1 MATLLLAFMIQLCLW
16 CRWCPKSVTL
26 WRRNQF
32 SITNVCWCI
41 SIFQALKSSY
51 WFSKSPPNTVECGKL
66 LCSYIS
72 YCEVISWMCDL
83 STAIQPVIRTLLA
96 ELLCQ
101 PHFTWL
107 SEAGMV
113 KKISGLLAWGAH
125 MQLLLCSWHNGGRNF
140 SISFSGQ
147 NHSDQ
152 SEVFE
157 KHSLSLPNAVTIV
170 SKGNMNQKKEVK
182 SSYNS
187 IASL

>member
-1 MATLLLAFMIQLCLW
+1 
-16 CRWCPKSVTL
+16 
-26 WRRNQF
+26 
-32 SITNVCWCI
+32 
-41 SIFQALKSSY
+41 
-51 WFSKSPPNTVECGKL
+51 
-66 LCSYIS
+66 
-72 YCEVISWMCDL
+72 
-83 STAIQPVIRTLLA
+83 
-96 ELLCQ
+96 
-101 PHFTWL
+101 
-107 SEAGMV
+107 
-113 KKISGLLAWGAH
+113 